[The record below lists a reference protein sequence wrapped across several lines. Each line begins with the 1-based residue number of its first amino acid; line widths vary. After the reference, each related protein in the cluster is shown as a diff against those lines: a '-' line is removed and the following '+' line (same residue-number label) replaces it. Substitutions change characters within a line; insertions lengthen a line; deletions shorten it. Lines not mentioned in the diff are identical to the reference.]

1 MSAGSSG
8 DFSKPEVVTFAVGL
22 LGGLE
27 SPIHLEHIAVK
38 AHELAPGAFRWTLDE
53 FPDHIDKE
61 LVREALYAAAKRRRG
76 QNRDEALVEGVRVKG
91 ESTRLKFDMWRL
103 TPAGAY
109 WVSENESSLAAIA
122 EGEGPKLP
130 EARVKKLTTRINSSD
145 LYQQYRQAGEVSYSP
160 YDFTDL
166 LDCSPDAPNPVVL
179 QQLELLRGQLG
190 FLGDDDLL
198 TFLDACAAAHAR
210 MLEV

>member
-8 DFSKPEVVTFAVGL
+8 DFSTPEVVTFAVGL

-38 AHELAPGAFRWTLDE
+38 AHELAPGAFRWKLDE

-91 ESTRLKFDMWRL
+91 ESTRPPATWRL

-109 WVSENESSLAAIA
+109 WISENESSLAAIA

-130 EARVKKLTTRINSSD
+130 EARVKKIMKRIDSSD

-190 FLGDDDLL
+190 FLGNNDLL
-198 TFLDACAAAHAR
+198 IFLDACTAAHAR

>member
-8 DFSKPEVVTFAVGL
+8 RLSKAEVVTFAVGL

-53 FPDHIDKE
+53 FSDHIDKE
-61 LVREALYAAAKRRRG
+61 LVRSALVEAANRRQR
-76 QNRDEALVEGVRVKG
+76 RDEALVEGVLVKG
-91 ESTRLKFDMWRL
+91 ESTRLKFDMWRM
-103 TPAGAY
+103 TPAGAD
-109 WVSENESSLAAIA
+109 WMSENESSLAAIA
-122 EGEGPKLP
+122 TSERPKLP
-130 EARVKKLTTRINSSD
+130 EARVKKIMTRINSSD

-210 MLEV
+210 MLEA

>member
-1 MSAGSSG
+1 MSAVPSRG
-8 DFSKPEVVTFAVGL
+8 FPKKEAVTFAVGL

-27 SPIHLEHIAVK
+27 SPVHLEHIAEK
-38 AHELAPGAFRWTLDE
+38 AHELAPGAFRWRLDE
-53 FPDHIDKE
+53 FAHYIDKD
-61 LVREALYAAAKRRRG
+61 LVRSALTDAAKPRYG
-76 QNRDEALVEGVRVKG
+76 AFVEGIQVRREDNTIK
-91 ESTRLKFDMWRL
+91 LDMWRM
-103 TPAGAY
+103 TPAGAD
-109 WVSENESSLAAIA
+109 WMSENESSLAAIA
-122 EGEGPKLP
+122 KGEWPELP
-130 EARVKKLTTRINSSD
+130 EARVKKITTRINSSD